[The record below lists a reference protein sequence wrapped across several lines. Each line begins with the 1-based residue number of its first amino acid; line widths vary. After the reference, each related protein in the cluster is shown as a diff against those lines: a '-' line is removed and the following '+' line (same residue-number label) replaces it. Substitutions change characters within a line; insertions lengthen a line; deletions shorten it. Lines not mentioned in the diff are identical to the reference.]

1 MATKSTLSNAVDGM
15 GVVGRA
21 QSYISIVVAHIV
33 AVALVQATVGD
44 RVLFT
49 VLRACG
55 ACSVSVE

>member
-1 MATKSTLSNAVDGM
+1 MSKLDKAVDGM
-15 GVVGRA
+15 AVVGRA

-33 AVALVQATVGD
+33 AVPLAQATVGD
-44 RVLFT
+44 RVLCT

>member
-1 MATKSTLSNAVDGM
+1 MSKLASAVDGM
-15 GVVGRA
+15 AVVGRA

-33 AVALVQATVGD
+33 AVSLAQFTVRD
-44 RVLFT
+44 RVLCT